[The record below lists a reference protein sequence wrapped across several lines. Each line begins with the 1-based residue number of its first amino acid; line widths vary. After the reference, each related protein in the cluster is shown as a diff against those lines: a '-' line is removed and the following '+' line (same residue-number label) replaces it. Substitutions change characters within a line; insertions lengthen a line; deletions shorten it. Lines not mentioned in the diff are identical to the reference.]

1 MTGASFVAVTGGAVA
16 ASAALNAS
24 MAARNISTSALS
36 SPAGDILIVF
46 SLAITLNLLL
56 VLLWIFMALAHD
68 LIRDLWP

>member
-24 MAARNISTSALS
+24 MAARNINTAALS

-46 SLAITLNLLL
+46 SLAITLLLL
-56 VLLWIFMALAHD
+56 PVLLWILMALVHN
-68 LIRDLWP
+68 LIRNLWP